1 MEFEWDEAKHA
12 KTLRDRGI
20 GFDDGARIFAGPVLI
35 WEDAR
40 HECGEDRFRA
50 IGETDGDILHVV
62 FTRRGDVVRI
72 ISVRRANT
80 KETELW
86 LALK

>member
-20 GFDDGARIFAGPVLI
+20 GFDDGARIFAGPVLT

-40 HECGEDRFRA
+40 HEYGEDRFRA
-50 IGETDGDILHVV
+50 IGEH
-62 FTRRGDVVRI
+62 
-72 ISVRRANT
+72 
-80 KETELW
+80 
-86 LALK
+86 